1 MIYSIINQ
9 KGGTGKTTTAAAL
22 LQAAAHENRRA
33 LAIDLDPQAN
43 LTFCLAADS
52 NRPGSYE
59 LLHGTP
65 AEETIQKTAQG
76 VDVIAAAWS
85 LQTETTA
92 PGSARRLEKAL
103 APIKKSFDIIIIDTP
118 PTPGEMQYN
127 AMQAADGL
135 IIPLQA
141 DIYNIRSLQQ
151 IENTAEQIKQTN
163 TRLKIAGIIL
173 TQYDRRPIINKQL
186 KRDLEEKAAVMRIP
200 FLGTV
205 RKGVIVQE
213 AAALQKSLYEY
224 APKSKP
230 AADYLEIYQKLLK
243 QNTKKRRGHN
253 E

>member
-92 PGSARRLEKAL
+92 PGSARRLENAL
-103 APIKKSFDIIIIDTP
+103 EPIKKKYDIIVIDTP

-151 IENTAEQIKQTN
+151 IDNTAEQIKQTN
-163 TRLKIAGIIL
+163 TRLKIAGVIL

-186 KRDLEEKAAVMRIP
+186 KKDLEEKAAARDIP

-230 AADYLEIYQKLLK
+230 AADYLEIYQKLIQTK
-243 QNTKKRRGHN
+243 TKKRRGHN
-253 E
+253 G